1 MKTFI
6 VDWGKNCMGA
16 RYALVQG
23 DSEEDALWTADVI
36 GSPFKI
42 AEFILGGRGVDSAY
56 MEIEQPEDIFAGQK
70 IDKFKWSESGE
81 MISKIYVNPKLK

>member
-6 VDWGKNCMGA
+6 VDWGENCMGA

-23 DSEEDALWTADVI
+23 EDEEDAFWIADDI

-42 AEFILGGRGVDSAY
+42 AEFILGERGLEWAY
-56 MEIEQPEDIFAGQK
+56 MEIEQPEDIYAGQK
-70 IDKFKWSESGE
+70 IDKFEWSESGE